1 MQKNRIKVLVLGATG
16 MLGHEVLR
24 VLNDRPQFETF
35 GSMRSSSL
43 RSSLPAALG
52 DRLLTGVDVL
62 DVDGLAALLA
72 RVKPH
77 AVINCVGLVKQLG
90 NADDPLAA
98 LPLNALFPHRL
109 ARLCEL
115 ISARVIHISTDC
127 VFKGDRGFYKES
139 DIPDAVDLYGR
150 SKLLGELTQGN
161 VVTLRTSIIGR
172 ELHGQH
178 GLVDWFLQAQSPIK
192 GFANAIF
199 SGLTTHEL
207 ARIIA
212 EIVLPRPELKGL
224 WHVSAAPIDKYSLLQ
239 LINNIYNKGTTI
251 IEDRAFKLDRS
262 LDSSRF
268 QHETGYRAPEWTQ
281 MISDMHAGGR

>member
-1 MQKNRIKVLVLGATG
+1 

-24 VLNDRPQFETF
+24 VLNGRPDLEVF
-35 GSMRSSSL
+35 GSMRSGSL
-43 RSSLPAALG
+43 RSALPQTMG

-62 DVDGLAALLA
+62 DADVLATVLA
-72 RVKPH
+72 RVRPD

-109 ARLCEL
+109 ARLCDL
-115 ISARVIHISTDC
+115 VGAKVIHISTDC
-127 VFKGDRGFYKES
+127 VFKGDRGLYKES
-139 DIPDAVDLYGR
+139 DTPDATDLYGR

-161 VVTLRTSIIGR
+161 AITLRTSIIGR
-172 ELHGQH
+172 EIQGQH
-178 GLVDWFLQAQSPIK
+178 GLVDWFLHAPSPVK

-207 ARIIA
+207 AKVIGDV
-212 EIVLPRPELKGL
+212 VLPRPELKGL
-224 WHVSAAPIDKYSLLQ
+224 WHVSAEPIDKYSLLK
-239 LINNIYNKGTTI
+239 LINSIYGKETSI
-251 IEDRAFKLDRS
+251 LEDREFKLDRS

-268 QHETGYRAPEWTQ
+268 QNETGYRAPDWNQ
-281 MISDMHAGGR
+281 MISAMHANGI